1 MEPVDRFRAFYIND
15 KGEKEYLRKGKFYN
29 KIGQCKAGIR
39 CEDWCVKDKRV
50 WVIERWQMKW
60 VEDVE
65 TATIT
70 RNERGYHNAK
80 YEVIG

>member
-1 MEPVDRFRAFYIND
+1 MEPVDMFRAFYIDNNG
-15 KGEKEYLRKGKFYN
+15 KKWYLRNGKFYK

-39 CEDWCVKDKRV
+39 SEDWQVKDKRV
-50 WVIERWQMKW
+50 WIIERWQMKW

-70 RNERGYHNAK
+70 RNERGYYNAK
-80 YEVIG
+80 YEVVG